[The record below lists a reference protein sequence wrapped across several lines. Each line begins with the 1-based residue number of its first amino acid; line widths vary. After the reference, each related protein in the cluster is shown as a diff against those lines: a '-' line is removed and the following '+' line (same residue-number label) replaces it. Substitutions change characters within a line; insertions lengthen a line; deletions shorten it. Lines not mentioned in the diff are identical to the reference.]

1 VNYIKTKYYD
11 TNIQIYAMKKMFP
24 QFKSKI
30 KSRFDIEFV
39 GDLIVKEEL
48 PKYTVFINYRGN
60 KSPIVKILSPT
71 LVENAKH
78 IYPDSKTLCLY
89 HPENY
94 KWKKENLIANEI
106 MGWTAGWIYF
116 YEVWLQTNI
125 WYGPEAPHNLTKK
138 QNE

>member
-1 VNYIKTKYYD
+1 
-11 TNIQIYAMKKMFP
+11 M
-24 QFKSKI
+24 
-30 KSRFDIEFV
+30 
-39 GDLIVKEEL
+39 
-48 PKYTVFINYRGN
+48 
-60 KSPIVKILSPT
+60 SPT
-71 LVENAKH
+71 LIENAKH